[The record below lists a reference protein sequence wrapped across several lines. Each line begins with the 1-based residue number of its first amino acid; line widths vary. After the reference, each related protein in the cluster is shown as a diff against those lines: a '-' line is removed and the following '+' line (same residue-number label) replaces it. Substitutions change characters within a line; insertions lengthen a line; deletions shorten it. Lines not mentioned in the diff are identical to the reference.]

1 MKLVVLDGGVLNP
14 GDLSWDALE
23 KIGTLKV
30 YDNTAPEQ
38 VVERIGDAQVVIV
51 NKIALGADV
60 LAQCPDLKLIAV
72 TATGYNIIDL
82 AAARARGI
90 AVANVPTY
98 GTATVAQFTTALLL
112 ALCNRVSEHAADVSA
127 GGWSEKTDFCY
138 WLHPMLELAGKNVG
152 IIGYGRIGQAFG
164 AVAQALG
171 MQVLAYDEYRDPAQE
186 NQRVRYVDL
195 DTLYAEADVISLHCL
210 LTPKTQG
217 MINAAALD
225 KMKKSVLLLNASR
238 GDLINEADLAQALN
252 AGRIAGAAV
261 DVLTQEP
268 PPRDNPLLSAT
279 NCLVT
284 PHIAWASVEARGRI
298 LDTTVDNIHAF
309 LAGRPQNRVDG
320 QGK

>member
-1 MKLVVLDGGVLNP
+1 MKIVVLDGGVLNP
-14 GDLSWDALE
+14 GDLSWEGLE
-23 KIGTLKV
+23 KIGALKV
-30 YDNTAPEQ
+30 YSNTAPEQ
-38 VVERIGDAQVVIV
+38 VVDRIGDAQVAIV
-51 NKIALGADV
+51 NKVALGADV
-60 LAQCPDLKLIAV
+60 LAQCPALKLIAV
-72 TATGYNIIDL
+72 TATGNNIIDL
-82 AAARARGI
+82 AAARAQGI
-90 AVANVPTY
+90 AVTNVPTY
-98 GTATVAQFTTALLL
+98 GTSTVAQFTTALLL
-112 ALCNRVSEHAADVSA
+112 ALCNRVSEHATDVRA

-164 AVAQALG
+164 VVAQPLG

-210 LTPKTQG
+210 LTPKTRG
-217 MINAAALD
+217 MINAAAIAR
-225 KMKKSVLLLNASR
+225 MKKSVLLLNASR

-252 AGRIAGAAV
+252 EGRIAGAAV

-298 LDTTVDNIHAF
+298 LDTTVDNINAF